1 VLALRVYERAGIAA
15 YSDFVGVVW
24 FGTLLLLIWLFV
36 VAQVNGWAADD
47 AEGQLA
53 TILAAPVSRVRV
65 VLESGSPR

>member
-1 VLALRVYERAGIAA
+1 
-15 YSDFVGVVW
+15 
-24 FGTLLLLIWLFV
+24 LIWLFV

-53 TILAAPVSRVRV
+53 TILAALVSRVRV